1 MTFSKRTMATDTKKA
16 VSTIDKLASELFV
29 LMGVKAKPQ
38 VSFDEVNGAIVVNI
52 ESEDETG
59 LLIGNRGET
68 LSAIQYVLGLAYAKQ
83 TDEWQRIIV
92 NVADWR
98 ERQESRLVELA
109 TQTANRA
116 VESGQPQNLYNLN
129 PNERRIIHMTLA
141 ESQEVETV
149 SEGEGKDRYLVVRP
163 K

>member
-1 MTFSKRTMATDTKKA
+1 MAVDTKKT
-16 VSTIDKLASELFV
+16 VTKVEKLAGELFS

-38 VSFDEVNGAIVVNI
+38 VSYDEASDAIVVNI
-52 ESEDETG
+52 ESEEETG

-68 LSAIQYVLGLAYAKQ
+68 LSAIQYVLGLAYAKEV
-83 TDEWQRIIV
+83 DDWQRIIV

-98 ERQESRLVELA
+98 ERQESRLLELA

-116 VESGQPQNLYNLN
+116 TESGQPQNLYNLN
-129 PNERRIIHMTLA
+129 PNERRIVHMALA
-141 ESQEVETV
+141 DSKEVETV
-149 SEGEGKDRYLVVRP
+149 SEGEGRDRYLVVRP